1 MSTIKIG
8 NGNTTVNEGVLTGS
22 TLDVDN
28 GNNTVTL
35 LAGSTNDII
44 TIGNGNDTLNADG
57 LSHSTITSG
66 NGNATIHAGTNDTI
80 TIGKGADRI
89 IYDGLTPHFTL
100 PASLSVSEEGKI
112 GLPITLGAASLGHE
126 VVIGFRANQDVI
138 TLDTSDFAD

>member
-22 TLDVDN
+22 ELDVGN
-28 GNNTVTL
+28 GNDTITL
-35 LAGSTNDII
+35 LAGSD
-44 TIGNGNDTLNADG
+44 
-57 LSHSTITSG
+57 STITVG
-66 NGNATIHAGTNDTI
+66 NGTATIHAGTNDTI

-89 IYDGLTPHFTL
+89 IYDGLTPHFTV

-112 GLPITLGAASLGHE
+112 AFPITLGAASLGHE

-138 TLDTSDFAD
+138 